1 MLARCTRSLVS
12 RLLPGRFALVTPCEV
27 APVDGVATDISGLLL
42 LQDCLRGKEV
52 GEREG
57 RKDQSIE
64 PEIGKPE
71 SFGEGTDADWLEPG
85 RWKHQ
90 ADKPSLAG
98 EGGHRHQQTGKV
110 YRRYDGENGGRKD
123 CGYLGLGEGRDE
135 LPETASREN
144 IEQRA
149 EREGCERSLDR
160 HVENE
165 KRHQHQKGKSQ
176 HSNGDIRELLARQ
189 ELEFADGRGAEI
201 GDRTGFLLEHS
212 AMVATIA
219 GIKINIITITVGTMA
234 KTLL

>member
-1 MLARCTRSLVS
+1 MLARCTRSLAS

-27 APVDGVATDISGLLL
+27 APADGVATDISGLLL
-42 LQDCLRGKEV
+42 LQHYLRGKEV
-52 GEREG
+52 DEREG
-57 RKDQSIE
+57 RKDEPIG

-71 SFGEGTDADWLEPG
+71 SFGEGADADRLEPG

-90 ADKPSLAG
+90 ADKPSLAS
-98 EGGHRHQQTGKV
+98 EGGYGHQQTGKV
-110 YRRYDGENGGRKD
+110 YRRYDGENRGRKD
-123 CGYLGLGEGRDE
+123 CRYLGLGEGRDE

-149 EREGCERSLDR
+149 EREGCERPLDR

-201 GDRTGFLLEHS
+201 GDRTGFLLEHDS
-212 AMVATIA
+212 D
-219 GIKINIITITVGTMA
+219 GRHDRRD
-234 KTLL
+234 

>member
-1 MLARCTRSLVS
+1 MLARCTRSLAS
-12 RLLPGRFALVTPCEV
+12 RLLPGRFALVTP

-42 LQDCLRGKEV
+42 LQHYLRGKEV
-52 GEREG
+52 DEREG
-57 RKDQSIE
+57 GKDE
-64 PEIGKPE
+64 PIGPEVGKPE
-71 SFGEGTDADWLEPG
+71 SFGEGADANRLEPG

-98 EGGHRHQQTGKV
+98 EGGHGHQQTGNI
-110 YRRYDGENGGRKD
+110 YRWYDGENRGRKD
-123 CGYLGLGEGRDE
+123 CRHLGLGEGRDE

-149 EREGCERSLDR
+149 EREGCERPLDR

-189 ELEFADGRGAEI
+189 ELEFA
-201 GDRTGFLLEHS
+201 
-212 AMVATIA
+212 
-219 GIKINIITITVGTMA
+219 
-234 KTLL
+234 